1 MFMNIK
7 IGCCG
12 FSVAKARYYDH
23 FDVVE
28 LQQTFYQPPALKTAE
43 KWRTEAPENF
53 KFTLKAW
60 QLITHEPSSP
70 TYRRL
75 RIDIPE
81 RKKKNYG
88 SFRPTK
94 EVLSAWQ
101 KTDEIATALGTKII
115 IFQCP
120 ASFTPTDEHVDNLR
134 KFFDSIDRK
143 DYIFAWEPR
152 GEWSEE
158 AIKNLCA
165 DLNLVHCVDPYKCDP
180 VHTPIPSFKRGERGV
195 FYFRLHGKGGARYR
209 FTIDDLLWL
218 NEKISGRGG
227 ERLFAPTYV
236 MFNNIYMFND
246 AIHFKEII
254 KESNLL
260 HE

>member
-1 MFMNIK
+1 MNIK

-28 LQQTFYQPPALKTAE
+28 MQQTFYQPPALKTAE

-70 TYRRL
+70 TYHRL

-94 EVLSAWQ
+94 EVLTAWQ
-101 KTDEIATALGTKII
+101 KTDEIATVLGTKII

-120 ASFTPTDEHVDNLR
+120 ASFMPTDEHVDNLR
-134 KFFDSIDRK
+134 KFFNSIDRK

-152 GEWSEE
+152 GEWGEKDV
-158 AIKNLCA
+158 KNLCA
-165 DLNLVHCVDPYKCDP
+165 DLNLVHCVDP
-180 VHTPIPSFKRGERGV
+180 FKREPAYTNDII
-195 FYFRLHGKGGARYR
+195 YFRLHGKGGARYR

-218 NEKISGRGG
+218 NEKIVSRRG
-227 ERLFAPTYV
+227 ERPFAPTYV

>member
-1 MFMNIK
+1 MNIK

-43 KWRTEAPENF
+43 KWRIEAPENF

-75 RIDIPE
+75 RVDIPE
-81 RKKKNYG
+81 GKKKNYG
-88 SFRPTK
+88 SFKPTK

-101 KTDEIATALGTKII
+101 KTDEIATALSAKII

-120 ASFTPTDEHVDNLR
+120 ASFTPTEEHVKNLR

-152 GEWSEE
+152 GTGWDEE
-158 AIKNLCA
+158 VIKNLCT
-165 DLNLVHCVDPYKCDP
+165 DLNLVHCVDPFKCDP
-180 VHTPIPSFKRGERGV
+180 VHTTIPSFKGGEGGM
-195 FYFRLHGKGGARYR
+195 FYFRLHGKGGTRYR
-209 FTIDDLLWL
+209 FTIVDDLLWL
-218 NEKISGRGG
+218 NDKLTSWQDGKPSV
-227 ERLFAPTYV
+227 AYV
-236 MFNNIYMFND
+236 MFNNIYMFDD
-246 AIHFKEII
+246 ALHFKKLI
-254 KESNLL
+254 KELKPA
-260 HE
+260 

>member
-1 MFMNIK
+1 MGMNIK

-43 KWRTEAPENF
+43 KWRAEVPENF

-60 QLITHEPSSP
+60 QLITHEPNSP

-101 KTDEIATALGTKII
+101 KTDEIATVLGTKII

-134 KFFDSIDRK
+134 KFFNSIDRK

-165 DLNLVHCVDPYKCDP
+165 DLNLVHCVDPFKCEPAYTND
-180 VHTPIPSFKRGERGV
+180 II
-195 FYFRLHGKGGARYR
+195 YFRLHGKGGARYR

-218 NEKISGRGG
+218 NDKLASWQ
-227 ERLFAPTYV
+227 ADKPSVAYV

-246 AIHFKEII
+246 ALHFKKII
-254 KESNLL
+254 EGL
-260 HE
+260 